1 MSNELYSRDLGS
13 QRGLGTLE
21 DSDDSG
27 TLSMHTP
34 QIKTSST
41 AVPNENPDAKR
52 LIWRD
57 IYAEVIQRRSI
68 FGLLKSVGATQNRV
82 VLDQV
87 SGFAEPGQLT
97 FIMGSSGAGK
107 STLLNI
113 LTQKR
118 MRGMRIFGE
127 IAINNQ
133 LVEMGD
139 IKKYS
144 AYVQQDDLFIAEMT
158 VQEQLMF
165 AARLRMPSIFSETM
179 RKETVEDVITM
190 MGLVSC
196 RDTKIGKDSQK
207 SISKGEKKRL
217 SFASEILTDPS
228 ILFCDEPTSGL
239 DSYMALQVVA
249 ALKVL
254 ASKGKTVISTIHQP
268 SSQVYE
274 LADRLIL
281 MAQGQVAYQG
291 IAADVGN
298 FFQSCSYPRPIYT
311 SLPDHF
317 MKVLSRSENDT
328 EQDHIRKVE
337 EIIEAFE
344 SSDAAKYAHY
354 VTHVKVSSAKR
365 KIKYVS
371 GVGKGY
377 SASWFVQSWWLFVR
391 SLRTLIRNPIVL
403 RVRLVQVSAVSLI
416 LGLIYYD
423 SKLTAD
429 TLMNYKGAALRASSD
444 MIYMFMFP
452 CIYVFVAEL
461 PVVIREYQA
470 NTYSPIAYFIAAN
483 AADSMQY
490 VLFPTAYSLIVYSLA
505 GTLVKHEFGYSR
517 SFQQYLRFNILNV
530 VVANLSASLGYAA
543 ACICGTA
550 PIAVTFVPIITSP
563 LFVFAGFFID
573 LRSLPFYFKI
583 FPHISWFKYAYE
595 AHLILLLTPIDEI
608 EGCHNDW
615 IYNSSSTCTSNN
627 GNNIL
632 RSLGFSPDYYWVNVL
647 ILVAM
652 IVVIRGLALI
662 IFTVRVRRS

>member
-1 MSNELYSRDLGS
+1 MSSELYTRDLGS
-13 QRGLGTLE
+13 QRGAGTAE
-21 DSDDSG
+21 ESEESA

-34 QIKTSST
+34 QKKPSST
-41 AVPNENPDAKR
+41 ALPNENPDAKR

-57 IYAEVIQRRSI
+57 IYAEVIHQRSI
-68 FGLLKSVGATQNRV
+68 LGLFKSATAMQNKV

-87 SGFAEPGQLT
+87 SGFAEPGQVT
-97 FIMGSSGAGK
+97 FIMGASGAGK

-113 LTQKR
+113 LTQKK

-139 IKKYS
+139 MKKYS

-158 VQEQLMF
+158 VQEHLMF
-165 AARLRMPSIFSETM
+165 AARLRMPSTFSEAM
-179 RKETVEDVITM
+179 CKETVEDVITM
-190 MGLVSC
+190 MGLVTC
-196 RDTKIGKDSQK
+196 RDTKIGKESQK

-291 IAADVGN
+291 IAADVGD
-298 FFQSCSYPRPIYT
+298 FFDSCSYSRPMYT

-317 MKVLSRSENDT
+317 MKVLSRGENDA
-328 EQDHIRKVE
+328 EQNHIRRVE
-337 EIIEAFE
+337 EIIELFE

-371 GVGKGY
+371 GVGKRY
-377 SASWFVQSWWLFVR
+377 SAPWLVQLWWLFVR
-391 SLRTLIRNPIVL
+391 SSRTIIRNPVVL
-403 RVRLVQVSAVSLI
+403 RVRLFQISAVSLI
-416 LGLIYYD
+416 LGFVYFD
-423 SKLTAD
+423 SKLTED
-429 TLMNYKGAALRASSD
+429 TLMNYKGASVRASAD
-444 MIYMFMFP
+444 MIYVFLFP
-452 CIYVFVAEL
+452 CIYIFIAEL
-461 PVVIREYQA
+461 PVIIREYQA
-470 NTYSPIAYFIAAN
+470 NTYSPIVYFIAAN
-483 AADSMQY
+483 AADSVQY
-490 VLFPTAYSLIVYSLA
+490 VVFPTAYSLIVYSLA
-505 GTLVKHEFGYSR
+505 GYSR

-530 VVANLSASLGYAA
+530 VVANLAASLGYAA

-550 PIAVTFVPIITSP
+550 PIAATFVPMITSP
-563 LFVFAGFFID
+563 LFVFAGFFVD
-573 LRSLPFYFKI
+573 LRSLPFYFKL
-583 FPHISWFKYAYE
+583 FPHISLFKYAYE
-595 AHLILLLTPIDEI
+595 AHLTLLLTPIEEI
-608 EGCHNDW
+608 EGCHKDR
-615 IYNSSSTCTSNN
+615 IYNISSVCSLNN
-627 GNNIL
+627 GSDIL
-632 RSLGFSPDYYWVNVL
+632 RSLGFNPDYYWVDVI
-647 ILVAM
+647 ILVGM
-652 IVVIRGLALI
+652 ILVIRGVALVA
-662 IFTVRVRRS
+662 FTLRVRRS